1 LIELIYLSPGG
12 YPLALR
18 DASTMMREPQGT
30 YSNTGAKSASLGR
43 LQAGSLRWGGQLDSW
58 HEKCA
63 GQIEL
68 CPYTGPYTNLENE
81 MQENSP
87 QARIVLTTE
96 STLDEANK
104 LGRTLVEERL
114 VACATLLPVVQSI
127 YHWNDQLQSSPETMV
142 LLKTSSHKLDALE
155 KRLKEL
161 HSYRV
166 PEFLVIP
173 VERGSAGYLE
183 WLFGSVAGAK

>member
-1 LIELIYLSPGG
+1 
-12 YPLALR
+12 
-18 DASTMMREPQGT
+18 
-30 YSNTGAKSASLGR
+30 
-43 LQAGSLRWGGQLDSW
+43 
-58 HEKCA
+58 
-63 GQIEL
+63 
-68 CPYTGPYTNLENE
+68 

-96 STLDEANK
+96 STLEEANK

-127 YHWNDQLQSSPETMV
+127 YHWNEQIQSAPETMV
-142 LLKTSSHKLDALE
+142 LLKTSTEKLEALE

-173 VERGSAGYLE
+173 VESGSSAYLE
-183 WLFGSVAGAK
+183 WMFGTLAK

>member
-1 LIELIYLSPGG
+1 MLG
-12 YPLALR
+12 LA
-18 DASTMMREPQGT
+18 S
-30 YSNTGAKSASLGR
+30 
-43 LQAGSLRWGGQLDSW
+43 
-58 HEKCA
+58 
-63 GQIEL
+63 
-68 CPYTGPYTNLENE
+68 YTGRGENE
-81 MQENSP
+81 MLESNP

-127 YHWNDQLQSSPETMV
+127 YYWKDHIHSAPETMI
-142 LLKTSSHKLDALE
+142 LLKTSSEKLEALE
-155 KRLKEL
+155 VRMREL

-173 VERGSAGYLE
+173 VEMGTKLYLDWLAGSL
-183 WLFGSVAGAK
+183 AKPR